1 MRAGW
6 MKWRTLILLLG
17 RALAIRAISQN
28 ACGAAQLSRYPALRN
43 NSPKNEDKKRTE
55 LT

>member
-1 MRAGW
+1 MDE
-6 MKWRTLILLLG
+6 MENIDMILLLG

-43 NSPKNEDKKRTE
+43 NSPKK
-55 LT
+55 